1 MGFKR
6 GMIMDGGLARAMR
19 AGDGSTF
26 NPKIVTYA
34 TDAAYTVTVADIACG
49 ILVATSLSAGRIFTT
64 PTEAL
69 ILAAFPEMDVGDSI
83 HFKVS
88 AIAAFAITWAAGTG
102 VTLAG
107 RATTPA
113 STMTEILITLT
124 ASGAITW
131 TVL

>member
-6 GMIMDGGLARAMR
+6 GIVQDGGLSRAMR
-19 AGDGSTF
+19 AGDGFTD
-26 NPKIVTYA
+26 NPNLVTYA
-34 TDAAYTVTVADIACG
+34 TDAAYTVTVADIANG
-49 ILVATSLSAGRIFTT
+49 VLVATSLGAGRNFTT
-64 PTEAL
+64 PTAAL
-69 ILAAFPEMDVGDSI
+69 IIAAFPQMDVGDSI

-88 AIAAFAITWAAGTG
+88 AIAAYAITWLAGTD

-113 STMTEILITLT
+113 SSSTDIYITKT
-124 ASGAITW
+124 SSTTVTW